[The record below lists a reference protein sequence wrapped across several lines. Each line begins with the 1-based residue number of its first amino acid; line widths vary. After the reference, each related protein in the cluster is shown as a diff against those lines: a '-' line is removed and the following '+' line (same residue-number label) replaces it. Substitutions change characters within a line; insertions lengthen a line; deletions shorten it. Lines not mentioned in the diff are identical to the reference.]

1 MADVPSNLTAA
12 IYAKTAQGQQEIPSR
27 SLGLTPLARRILVL
41 VDGKRSGQDLS
52 TFAPGG
58 EISAQLTE
66 LLSRDCIEAVGVAQP
81 AALPQLRATSLSDIR
96 KKPGRTEYQRGILA
110 PGADGQP
117 EVRITGSQGS
127 GILRS
132 MSEANCMVVLH
143 DEQGNIAAGDM
154 VDVLLFEGLM

>member
-66 LLSRDCIEAVGVAQP
+66 LLSRDCIEAVGGAQP
-81 AALPQLRATSLSDIR
+81 AASPAAAPAKPHAPDEIDLSGLPPA
-96 KKPGRTEYQRGILA
+96 
-110 PGADGQP
+110 
-117 EVRITGSQGS
+117 
-127 GILRS
+127 
-132 MSEANCMVVLH
+132 
-143 DEQGNIAAGDM
+143 
-154 VDVLLFEGLM
+154 